1 MTRNTDMIVVIQC
14 AARKRANAGHL
25 VSKEGRKIMFVAD
38 PGRAPES
45 ESVVYRRPD
54 DLESPGRS
62 YRDVLVE
69 YNQREREE
77 NPLDLLPAWKL
88 YENQVY
94 ASLAEKFGT
103 DNLYILSAGW
113 GLIEAEFLTPNY
125 DITVSTNVSLKSKN
139 GYKRRCKRDSV
150 YKDYSMIPRDVSSH
164 VVFLGGKDYVRL
176 FWELTAGIARRTIFH
191 KSCSPPSVPD
201 CTVPDC
207 TFKRYETSTRNWHYE
222 CARALID
229 GTVSV

>member
-14 AARKRANAGHL
+14 ASGKRANAGHL
-25 VSKEGRKIMFVAD
+25 VSKEGRKVMFVAN

-45 ESVVYRRPD
+45 ESVVYQRPD
-54 DLESPGRS
+54 DLESPESPGRS

-88 YENQVY
+88 YENQTY

-103 DNLYILSAGW
+103 GNLYILSAGW

-125 DITVSTNVSLKSKN
+125 DITVSTNVTFKGEN
-139 GYKRRCKRDSV
+139 GYNRRSVNDSRYRDFSR
-150 YKDYSMIPRDVSSH
+150 IPRDVSSH
-164 VVFLGGKDYVRL
+164 VVFLGGTDYVWL
-176 FWELTAGIARRTIFH
+176 FWKLTAGIARRTLFH

-201 CTVPDC
+201 CTL
-207 TFKRYETSTRNWHYE
+207 KRYETTTRTNWHYE

-229 GTVSV
+229 GSISV